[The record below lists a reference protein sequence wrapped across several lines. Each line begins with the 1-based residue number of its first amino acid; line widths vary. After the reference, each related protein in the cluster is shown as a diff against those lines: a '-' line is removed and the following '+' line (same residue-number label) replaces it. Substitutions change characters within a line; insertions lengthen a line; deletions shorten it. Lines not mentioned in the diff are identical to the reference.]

1 MQVFLLALG
10 ALLAARGARGSQR
23 RASEGVFRRRAHRV
37 QQGRCT
43 YTFVLP
49 EAEPAPCHSP
59 AGDPPGIHA
68 PAAGL
73 PREPFPA
80 SDGGPQASPKV
91 RQLERILEN
100 NTQWLMKLE
109 NFIQMNIKTEMAHI
123 QQNVVQN
130 QTAAILEI
138 GTNLLS
144 QTAEQTRKLT
154 DVETQVLN
162 QTSRIEIQL
171 LENSL
176 STNKLEQQL
185 LVQTSEIHKLQDQNS
200 ILETRVRQMETK
212 HLKELE
218 DIRTEKDQLQQLV
231 SHQSNTIDGLEKSLH
246 VASSNA
252 SLLQQ
257 QQLHLLESV
266 QNLVSMVSQGKVLLK
281 KDDRMFQDCMAIL
294 QAGFNLS
301 GVYTIHI
308 NNLTEPKKAFCDME
322 TDGGG
327 WTVIQRRINGS
338 VSFQKTWKDYKQG
351 FGAAAGEYWLGNEA
365 VHYLTG
371 QAPYTLRVELLDW
384 EGNRAYAQYDKVRLA
399 GERQRY
405 RLALKGYKG
414 SAGLQSA
421 LPLQGTSFSTW
432 DSDNDN
438 CMCKCAQML
447 SGGWWFDAC
456 GQSNLNGIYYPA
468 RHNIRKLNGVR
479 WHYFQGPGYSLKA
492 TRMMIRP
499 SSGREGA

>member
-1 MQVFLLALG
+1 MQFLLLAFLVLG
-10 ALLAARGARGSQR
+10 ALLAVRGAKGSQR

-37 QQGRCT
+37 QQGRCS

-49 EAEPAPCHSP
+49 EADPPPCQTAPG
-59 AGDPPGIHA
+59 GDPLGINALQRDSPGDSS
-68 PAAGL
+68 P
-73 PREPFPA
+73 PE
-80 SDGGPQASPKV
+80 SDGQPSPRV
-91 RQLERILEN
+91 QQLERILEN

-109 NFIQMNIKTEMAHI
+109 NFIQRNIKTEMAHI

-154 DVETQVLN
+154 NVETQVLN

-176 STNKLEQQL
+176 STNKLERQL

-218 DIRTEKDQLQQLV
+218 DIRTEKDHLQQLV
-231 SHQSNTIDGLEKSLH
+231 SHQSNTIEGLEKSLH

-257 QQLHLLESV
+257 QQLELLESV
-266 QNLVSMVSQGKVLLK
+266 QNLVSLVSQGKVLLK
-281 KDDRMFQDCMAIL
+281 KEERLFQDCMDIL
-294 QAGFNLS
+294 QSGFNLS
-301 GVYTIHI
+301 GVYTLHI

-338 VSFQKTWKDYKQG
+338 VSFQKTWKEYKQG
-351 FGAAAGEYWLGNEA
+351 FGAAAGEFWLGNQA
-365 VHYLTG
+365 VHLLTN
-371 QAPYTLRVELLDW
+371 QATYALRVELLDW
-384 EGNRAYAQYDKVRLA
+384 EGNQAYAQYDRVRLA

-405 RLALKGYKG
+405 R
-414 SAGLQSA
+414 
-421 LPLQGTSFSTW
+421 
-432 DSDNDN
+432 
-438 CMCKCAQML
+438 
-447 SGGWWFDAC
+447 
-456 GQSNLNGIYYPA
+456 
-468 RHNIRKLNGVR
+468 
-479 WHYFQGPGYSLKA
+479 
-492 TRMMIRP
+492 
-499 SSGREGA
+499 

>member
-1 MQVFLLALG
+1 MSDEGEHGVLL
-10 ALLAARGARGSQR
+10 
-23 RASEGVFRRRAHRV
+23 
-37 QQGRCT
+37 
-43 YTFVLP
+43 
-49 EAEPAPCHSP
+49 
-59 AGDPPGIHA
+59 
-68 PAAGL
+68 
-73 PREPFPA
+73 
-80 SDGGPQASPKV
+80 
-91 RQLERILEN
+91 
-100 NTQWLMKLE
+100 LE

-138 GTNLLS
+138 GTSLLS

-176 STNKLEQQL
+176 STNKLERQL
-185 LVQTSEIHKLQDQNS
+185 LMQTNEIHKLQDQNS
-200 ILETRVRQMETK
+200 LLETRVQQMETK

-218 DIRTEKDQLQQLV
+218 DIRTEKDHLQQLV
-231 SHQSNTIDGLEKSLH
+231 SHQSNTIEGLEKSLH

-257 QQLHLLESV
+257 QQLQLLESV
-266 QNLVSMVSQGKVLLK
+266 QNLVSLVSQGKVLLK
-281 KDDRMFQDCMAIL
+281 KEDRLFQDCTDVL
-294 QAGFNLS
+294 QSGFNLS
-301 GVYTIHI
+301 GVYTLQI

-327 WTVIQRRINGS
+327 WTVIQRRVNGS
-338 VSFQKTWKDYKQG
+338 VSFQKSWKEYKQG

-365 VHYLTG
+365 VHLFTN
-371 QAPYTLRVELLDW
+371 QAAYALRVELLDW
-384 EGNRAYAQYDKVRLA
+384 EGNRAYAQYDKFRVA
-399 GERQRY
+399 SERQRY
-405 RLALKGYKG
+405 RLALRGYKG

-438 CMCKCAQML
+438 CLCKCAQML

>member
-1 MQVFLLALG
+1 C
-10 ALLAARGARGSQR
+10 S
-23 RASEGVFRRRAHRV
+23 
-37 QQGRCT
+37 

-49 EAEPAPCHSP
+49 EADPPPCPAPGDPLGINALQRDSP
-59 AGDPPGIHA
+59 ADA
-68 PAAGL
+68 F
-73 PREPFPA
+73 PRH
-80 SDGGPQASPKV
+80 DGQPTLRVQ
-91 RQLERILEN
+91 QLERILEN
-100 NTQWLMKLE
+100 STQWLLKLE

-176 STNKLEQQL
+176 STNKLERQL
-185 LVQTSEIHKLQDQNS
+185 LMQTNEIHKLQNQNS
-200 ILETRVRQMETK
+200 ILETRVQQMETK
-212 HLKELE
+212 HLRELE
-218 DIRTEKDQLQQLV
+218 DIRTEKEQLQQLV
-231 SHQSNTIDGLEKSLH
+231 SRQSNTIEGLEKSLH

-257 QQLHLLESV
+257 QQLQLLESV
-266 QNLVSMVSQGKVLLK
+266 QSLVSLVSQGKVLLK
-281 KDDRMFQDCMAIL
+281 KEDRLFQDCTDIL
-294 QAGFNLS
+294 QSGFNLS
-301 GVYTIHI
+301 GVYTLRI

-327 WTVIQRRINGS
+327 WTVIQHRVNGS
-338 VSFQKTWKDYKQG
+338 VSFQKNWKEYKQG
-351 FGAAAGEYWLGNEA
+351 FGDAAGEYWLGNEA
-365 VHYLTG
+365 IHLLTN
-371 QAPYTLRVELLDW
+371 QAAYTLRGELLDW
-384 EGNRAYAQYDKVRLA
+384 EGNRAYAQYDKFQL
-399 GERQRY
+399 GSERQRY
-405 RLALKGYKG
+405 RLFLKGYKG
-414 SAGLQSA
+414 SAGEQSG
-421 LPLQGTSFSTW
+421 LPLQGTSFSTR

-456 GQSNLNGIYYPA
+456 GLSNLNGIYYPA
-468 RHNIRKLNGVR
+468 RHHIRKLNGVR
-479 WHYFQGPGYSLKA
+479 WHHFQGPGYSLKS
-492 TRMMIRP
+492 TRMMIKL
-499 SSGREGA
+499 SGSREGA

>member
-1 MQVFLLALG
+1 MQFSLLALLALLG
-10 ALLAARGARGSQR
+10 ALLAARGAKGSQR

-37 QQGRCT
+37 QQGRCS

-49 EAEPAPCHSP
+49 EADPPPCQTP
-59 AGDPPGIHA
+59 GDPPAINALQRDSPGD
-68 PAAGL
+68 
-73 PREPFPA
+73 PFPE
-80 SDGGPQASPKV
+80 GQPTPRVQ
-91 RQLERILEN
+91 QLERILEN
-100 NTQWLMKLE
+100 NTQWLLKLE
-109 NFIQMNIKTEMAHI
+109 NFIQMNMKSEMAHI
-123 QQNVVQN
+123 QQNVVHN

-176 STNKLEQQL
+176 STNKLERQL

-231 SHQSNTIDGLEKSLH
+231 SHQSNTIEGLEKSLH

-257 QQLHLLESV
+257 QQLQLLESV
-266 QNLVSMVSQGKVLLK
+266 QNLVSLVSEGKVLLK
-281 KDDRMFQDCMAIL
+281 KEDRLFQDCMDIL
-294 QAGFNLS
+294 QSGFNLS
-301 GVYTIHI
+301 GVYTLHI

-338 VSFQKTWKDYKQG
+338 VSFQKTWKEYKQG
-351 FGAAAGEYWLGNEA
+351 FGVAAGEYWLGNEA
-365 VHYLTG
+365 IHLLTS
-371 QAPYTLRVELLDW
+371 QAASALRVELLDW
-384 EGNRAYAQYDKVRLA
+384 EGNQAYAQYDKVRLT

-405 RLALKGYKG
+405 RLALRGYKG
-414 SAGLQSA
+414 SVGLQSA
-421 LPLQGTSFSTW
+421 LPFQGTSFSTW

-499 SSGREGA
+499 SGGREGA